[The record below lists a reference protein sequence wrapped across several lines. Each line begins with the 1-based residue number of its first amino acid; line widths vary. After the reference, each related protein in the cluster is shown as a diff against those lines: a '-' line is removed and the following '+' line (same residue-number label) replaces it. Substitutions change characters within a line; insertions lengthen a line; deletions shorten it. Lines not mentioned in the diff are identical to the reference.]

1 MIDYSGNNNKIQKI
15 MNAATIALI
24 TAALAAALIITNI
37 TTNAAAVS
45 SASKQAPLCS
55 SGTTFNLSYARCEA
69 SPICPTDTT
78 FNAASSECEAQPS
91 MIYPPGFTPNT
102 ANYMR

>member
-1 MIDYSGNNNKIQKI
+1 MHIVFREGAIEEEKELNDYSGNNNKIQKI

-69 SPICPTDTT
+69 SPICPIDTT
-78 FNAASSECEAQPS
+78 LQRVVSAKHNQV
-91 MIYPPGFTPNT
+91 
-102 ANYMR
+102 

>member
-1 MIDYSGNNNKIQKI
+1 MHIVFREGAIEEEKELNDYSGNNNKIQKI

-45 SASKQAPLCS
+45 SA
-55 SGTTFNLSYARCEA
+55 
-69 SPICPTDTT
+69 
-78 FNAASSECEAQPS
+78 
-91 MIYPPGFTPNT
+91 
-102 ANYMR
+102 